1 MSKSKLGISSFDLNI
16 KFKDRNEAYKYAKRL
31 KEFIRYMCKKNANK
45 GWSAGAMICV
55 SNIKGNS
62 SYVYY
67 KHNGKVGRPSKVREK
82 HLFENNIEVKWHLHI
97 LLVSKPLYAFRDE
110 IKKYIDKNWVEVE
123 KEEKEFDIKKIIES
137 GKTYKKDTNIKKA
150 EYFINQAN
158 DILFCNYNYS
168 NDIVIPKGYSLK
180 DLYNAYMNSRTALIY
195 HRKMTTNKRLALD
208 EKYDNIV
215 RFYLNLTKEQDNKMV
230 DKFMKE
236 MQLIKIAENYER
248 IESNKGQENLSIR
261 RRRMPEDSWF

>member
-1 MSKSKLGISSFDLNI
+1 MSKSKLGISSFDLNV
-16 KFKDRNEAYKYAKRL
+16 KFKDRDEAYKYAKRL

-110 IKKYIDKNWVEVE
+110 IK
-123 KEEKEFDIKKIIES
+123 
-137 GKTYKKDTNIKKA
+137 KKA